1 MSQIE
6 PEPTPTAVHIDE
18 ARMHRE
24 RIARARE
31 ALRRHGLAAA
41 LLFDPINVRYVA
53 VPGAFAVFNLRVAF
67 RWALVPVESELVL
80 WEYPEALHVT
90 AGRWSGDVRP
100 AIAWTFFGSGLN
112 TARDARLF
120 ATEIAAVLNERGLLS
135 EQIGVDRLETVG
147 YLALA
152 EAGVRI
158 ADAQPA
164 MEQARAVK
172 TLDELAV
179 LRANARVCD
188 AAVAQLRTSLR
199 PGVTENELWG
209 TFIGAAL
216 KSGAEWCETRLL
228 SSGPRTNPW
237 MQEATNRV
245 VHDGEL
251 VGFDTDLV
259 GERGYLTDISR
270 TYLCGDRPP
279 TDEQRRLYQMAYAY
293 VHDNLPEFRPGAS
306 FEELGRK
313 IGPRLP
319 DEFHALRYPFIA
331 HGTGMVDEYPCVKF
345 DNHHEGE
352 LEVGMVMSV
361 EAYVGA
367 VAGSQGVKLEEQV
380 IIGDDGPELIC
391 EAPYDERLLA

>member
-6 PEPTPTAVHIDE
+6 LGPMATAVHIDE

-24 RIARARE
+24 RLARARA

-41 LLFDPINVRYVA
+41 LLFDPINVRYVG
-53 VPGAFAVFNLRVAF
+53 VPGAFAVFNLHVTF
-67 RWALVPVESELVL
+67 RWALVPVESEPVL
-80 WEYPEALHVT
+80 WEYPEVLHVT

-112 TARDARLF
+112 TTTDARRF

-152 EAGVRI
+152 QAGVRVV
-158 ADAQPA
+158 DAQPA
-164 MEQARAVK
+164 LEQARAVK

-179 LRANARVCD
+179 LRANARACD
-188 AAVAQLRTSLR
+188 AAIAQLRAGLR

-245 VHDGEL
+245 VNDGEL

-270 TYLCGDRPP
+270 IYLIAPRQTSSAGCTRSP
-279 TDEQRRLYQMAYAY
+279 TPTCTRSSLSFGPAPHSRNS
-293 VHDNLPEFRPGAS
+293 VAS
-306 FEELGRK
+306 SGRGCPTSSK
-313 IGPRLP
+313 RCAIRSSPTAREWSTSIP
-319 DEFHALRYPFIA
+319 A
-331 HGTGMVDEYPCVKF
+331 
-345 DNHHEGE
+345 
-352 LEVGMVMSV
+352 
-361 EAYVGA
+361 
-367 VAGSQGVKLEEQV
+367 
-380 IIGDDGPELIC
+380 
-391 EAPYDERLLA
+391 

>member
-1 MSQIE
+1 MSQ
-6 PEPTPTAVHIDE
+6 IDE
-18 ARMHRE
+18 ARMQRE

-41 LLFDPINVRYVA
+41 LLFDPVNVRYVA
-53 VPGAFAVFNLRVAF
+53 VPGPFAVFNLHVTF
-67 RWALVPVESELVL
+67 RWALVPVESEPVL

-90 AGRWSGDVRP
+90 AGRCWSGDVRR
-100 AIAWTFFGSGLN
+100 AIGWTFFGSGLN
-112 TARDARLF
+112 TTRDARLF
-120 ATEIAAVLNERGLLS
+120 ATEIADVLNERRLLS

-172 TLDELAV
+172 TVDELAV

-188 AAVAQLRTSLR
+188 AAIAQLRASLR

-245 VHDGEL
+245 VHDGEF

-270 TYLCGDRPP
+270 TYLCGDRRP
-279 TDEQRRLYQMAYAY
+279 TDEQRRLYQSAYAY
-293 VHDNLPEFRPGAS
+293 VHDSLPEFRPGAS

-313 IGPRLP
+313 LGPWLP
-319 DEFHALRYPFIA
+319 AEFQALRYPFIA

-345 DNHHEGE
+345 DDHHEGE
-352 LEVGMVMSV
+352 LEVGMVMSI

-367 VAGSQGVKLEEQV
+367 VGGSQGVKLEEQI
-380 IIGDDGPELIC
+380 IIGADRPEMIS
-391 EAPYDERLLA
+391 EAPYDERLLG

>member
-1 MSQIE
+1 VVRIH
-6 PEPTPTAVHIDE
+6 PELSVP
-18 ARMHRE
+18 
-24 RIARARE
+24 
-31 ALRRHGLAAA
+31 LRR
-41 LLFDPINVRYVA
+41 A
-53 VPGAFAVFNLRVAF
+53 VSRPGRDL
-67 RWALVPVESELVL
+67 
-80 WEYPEALHVT
+80 
-90 AGRWSGDVRP
+90 RP

-112 TARDARLF
+112 TKRDARLF
-120 ATEIAAVLNERGLLS
+120 ATEIADVLNERGLLS

-164 MEQARAVK
+164 IEQARAVK

-188 AAVAQLRTSLR
+188 AAVAQLRASSR

-216 KSGAEWCETRLL
+216 KSGAEWCETLLL

-251 VGFDTDLV
+251 VAFDMDLV
-259 GERGYLTDISR
+259 GERGYLTDTSR

-279 TDEQRRLYQMAYAY
+279 TDEQRRLYQIAYAY
-293 VHDNLPEFRPGAS
+293 VHDNLPEFGPAPHSGSSVASSGRGCPMSSTRCAAISGAS
-306 FEELGRK
+306 GMGVALMARGAARRGRRQRA
-313 IGPRLP
+313 PRARGR
-319 DEFHALRYPFIA
+319 HR
-331 HGTGMVDEYPCVKF
+331 GK
-345 DNHHEGE
+345 
-352 LEVGMVMSV
+352 
-361 EAYVGA
+361 
-367 VAGSQGVKLEEQV
+367 
-380 IIGDDGPELIC
+380 
-391 EAPYDERLLA
+391 R